1 MVSIVWVIVIIFIVL
16 LFLAGVGLGLF
27 FLIRYLNRELEPANL
42 PIVISFPTHRSG
54 GYALGLEKGTRW
66 DENGRGICNVIPK
79 DIEYDV
85 DGNPVY
91 GKEIEIPIKKGMRL
105 DLGKGSWSSRRQMVI
120 YLPEYADQMPE
131 GLKKTP
137 IGLGMK
143 HGIEALRIYD
153 DILESYRAGDE
164 ARAETMKQ
172 LALGTISDE
181 WRKHIEA
188 MAKSAINLVKEERKK
203 DRDIDGD
210 KKKEKDE

>member
-1 MVSIVWVIVIIFIVL
+1 
-16 LFLAGVGLGLF
+16 
-27 FLIRYLNRELEPANL
+27 
-42 PIVISFPTHRSG
+42 
-54 GYALGLEKGTRW
+54 
-66 DENGRGICNVIPK
+66 
-79 DIEYDV
+79 
-85 DGNPVY
+85 
-91 GKEIEIPIKKGMRL
+91 
-105 DLGKGSWSSRRQMVI
+105 MVI